1 MPIKGKYSNY
11 NLLADG
17 ISIDFT
23 IDEFIH
29 GKEEIYSFLNDK
41 KLRSNFDLNRF
52 SGNYDVQCLQ
62 HLCRGILQCNRRFRI
77 S

>member
-11 NLLADG
+11 NLLGDG

-29 GKEEIYSFLNDK
+29 RKEEIYSFLNDK
-41 KLRSNFDLNRF
+41 KLRSNFDLNNF

-62 HLCRGILQCNRRFRI
+62 HLCRRILQCNRRFR
-77 S
+77 SS